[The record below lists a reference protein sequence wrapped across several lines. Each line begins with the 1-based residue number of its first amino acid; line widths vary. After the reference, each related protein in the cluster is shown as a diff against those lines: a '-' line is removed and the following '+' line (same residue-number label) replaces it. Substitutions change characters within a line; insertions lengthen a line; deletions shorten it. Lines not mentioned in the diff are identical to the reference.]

1 MPETPLTDDA
11 GDRADH
17 ESESSADPI
26 VDRSD
31 STRRSLGAWSKAQMS
46 SGQSQLSLHFAK
58 HRDRPLVDLGL
69 RIYQRDRESAGT
81 VVGSAIAFRL
91 FLFFVPLLLFVVGLA
106 GFVAEWVDA
115 DTVNDNAGLTGSLA
129 VQINSAL
136 SQPNSTRW
144 VAVLLG
150 LVGMASTG
158 RALSKVLVTTSCL
171 AWRLPMKSKA
181 SMRVVGAIVGLIAGI
196 GLVAAIVNRIRT
208 ELGVG
213 VATISFVGALVVYAL
228 AWVVLSMML
237 PRASTDPGVV
247 LPGAVLVGITLAG
260 MQAVSQLYLPSRLSR
275 ASELYGAIGTT
286 IVTLGW
292 FFILGRAMVLAM
304 VLNAVI
310 HERFGSIS
318 RVAFSLPVMRILPRR
333 SAWVRRFFDLD
344 DGAAPG

>member
-11 GDRADH
+11 ADQADH
-17 ESESSADPI
+17 EPEPSADPI
-26 VDRSD
+26 VDGSD
-31 STRRSLGAWSKAQMS
+31 SSRRSVGTWGKAQMS
-46 SGQSQLSLHFAK
+46 SGQSQLSLRFAK

-106 GFVAEWVDA
+106 GFVATWVDA
-115 DTVNDNAGLTGSLA
+115 DTVNDNAGLSGSLA

-136 SQPNSTRW
+136 SQANRTRW

-150 LVGMASTG
+150 LIGMVSTG
-158 RALSKVLVTTSCL
+158 RTLSKVLVATSCL

-181 SMRVVGAIVGLIAGI
+181 SMRAVGAIVGLIAGI

-228 AWVVLSMML
+228 AWLALSMML
-237 PRASTDPGVV
+237 PRASPDPGVV

-260 MQAVSQLYLPSRLSR
+260 MQAVSQLYLPGRLSR

-304 VLNAVI
+304 VLNAVL

-318 RVAFSLPVMRILPRR
+318 RVAFSLPVMRILPRK